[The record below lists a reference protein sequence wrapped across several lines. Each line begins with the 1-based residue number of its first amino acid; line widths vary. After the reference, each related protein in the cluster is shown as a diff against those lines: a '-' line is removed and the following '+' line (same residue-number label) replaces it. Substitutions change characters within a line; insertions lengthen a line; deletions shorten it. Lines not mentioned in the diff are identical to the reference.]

1 MGRCGQGRIEPPKA
15 ARGHAT
21 FVDGKMLSVTKYRIQ
36 IYWYK
41 HVNFRRAPL
50 MRSLTAKWFFEM
62 AGIPSAAFVFDDD
75 LATELETCAK
85 ANVEL
90 LSRVVNVAL
99 ASNNTFSES
108 GLLHW

>member
-1 MGRCGQGRIEPPKA
+1 M
-15 ARGHAT
+15 RGHAT
-21 FVDGKMLSVTKYRIQ
+21 FVDGKMLSVTKIYRIQ

-41 HVNFRRAPL
+41 HVNRRRAPL
-50 MRSLTAKWFFEM
+50 MRSLNTAKWFFEM

-75 LATELETCAK
+75 LATELETYAK

-90 LSRVVNVAL
+90 LSRVPIVAL
-99 ASNNTFSES
+99 ASGDTFSES

>member
-1 MGRCGQGRIEPPKA
+1 MILNIEFKF
-15 ARGHAT
+15 T
-21 FVDGKMLSVTKYRIQ
+21 S
-36 IYWYK
+36 K
-41 HVNFRRAPL
+41 HVNCRRAPL

-62 AGIPSAAFVFDDD
+62 VGIPSTAFVFDDD

-90 LSRVVNVAL
+90 LSRMVNVAL
-99 ASNNTFSES
+99 ASSDTFPEF

>member
-1 MGRCGQGRIEPPKA
+1 MLLNIEFKFTGIS
-15 ARGHAT
+15 R
-21 FVDGKMLSVTKYRIQ
+21 
-36 IYWYK
+36 
-41 HVNFRRAPL
+41 RRAPL
-50 MRSLTAKWFFEM
+50 MRSFFEM

-75 LATELETCAK
+75 LATELETYAK

-99 ASNNTFSES
+99 ASSDTSSES